1 MVKSALVESAVD
13 VLGKAKGSQSVRFCE
28 SEKVIKPYITT
39 INTLYSKWLG
49 SSNGKQDL
57 VNFRLPELE

>member
-49 SSNGKQDL
+49 SSN
-57 VNFRLPELE
+57 VNRI